1 MEKRPFI
8 IDCDTGTDD
17 AIAILAALGSDAIR
31 VRALTS
37 VNGNVNEN
45 FTSRNNRDLVGYLGA
60 DVEVARGAKIPFYP
74 RAGYYDATHGSEGLG
89 DVTLPAA
96 ENVPFTKE
104 TAPELIRRIA
114 EEEEG
119 RLELL
124 VVGPMTNI
132 AIALSMYPELKEKI
146 RHIWFMGGAALGGN
160 MTPTAEFNIW
170 VDPVAAKLVIASGI
184 PMTMVGL
191 DVTLKAALNREDEQ
205 EIRSFGNKG
214 AVLAA
219 DILDYMIRRYADGG
233 EDALMHDALAAAAAV
248 CPQCLVCHDYFVDV
262 ECQGEYTGR
271 PYHGRPAW
279 THGKEAQCF
288 RGHGAGSSRIQAVAQ
303 GLPEAVWLSHGGKS
317 RKKRDVRHLSAV
329 LQDHRPFVCSHH
341 PPAAFKGQR

>member
-45 FTSRNNRDLVGYLGA
+45 FTSRNNRDLVGYLGV

-89 DVTLPAA
+89 DVTLPSA

-219 DILDYMIRRYADGG
+219 DILDYMIRRYAGGG
-233 EDALMHDALAAAAAV
+233 E
-248 CPQCLVCHDYFVDV
+248 
-262 ECQGEYTGR
+262 R
-271 PYHGRPAW
+271 PYAPSAW
-279 THGKEAQCF
+279 
-288 RGHGAGSSRIQAVAQ
+288 
-303 GLPEAVWLSHGGKS
+303 
-317 RKKRDVRHLSAV
+317 SAMIISWMWSARASTR
-329 LQDHRPFVCSHH
+329 LAIPW
-341 PPAAFKGQR
+341 